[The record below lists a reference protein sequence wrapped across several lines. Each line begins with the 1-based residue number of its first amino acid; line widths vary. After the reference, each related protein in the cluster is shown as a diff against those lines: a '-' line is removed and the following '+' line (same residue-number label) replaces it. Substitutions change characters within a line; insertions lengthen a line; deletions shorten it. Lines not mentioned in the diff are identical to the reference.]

1 MYEKASNVLACGFLH
16 TDRSK
21 LSKLRFDLDSYNVVI
36 HLRVGDMVLHGAN
49 AFSNPFRQRDPALHG
64 HDASGFAYC
73 STMKRELDQVLS
85 EFDRIHYIFIDEEPE
100 AGEAGPPQELAFLS
114 QIFRSEDE
122 GGRSVRVSY
131 LNDLDPRESLYHMM
145 NGDMLISPGS
155 SFPAIA
161 ATLSPKPVV
170 LLSKPY
176 VGRTFP
182 ARTGPTTRT
191 WKTMARSSGRPSSSF
206 KPGWL
211 SDTWRSTISSYR
223 MEMLCNINTNEQTS
237 NARLN
242 LWSCYF
248 LLFC

>member
-49 AFSNPFRQRDPALHG
+49 AFSNPFLQRYPALHG
-64 HDASGFAYC
+64 HNASGFAYY

-161 ATLSPKPVV
+161 ATLSSKPVV

-182 ARTGPTTRT
+182 ASQDRPDYAHLENDG
-191 WKTMARSSGRPSSSF
+191 SIVRPSIVE
-206 KPGWL
+206 L
-211 SDTWRSTISSYR
+211 QARVAIRY
-223 MEMLCNINTNEQTS
+223 MEVHDKLVPYGD
-237 NARLN
+237 AL
-242 LWSCYF
+242 
-248 LLFC
+248 